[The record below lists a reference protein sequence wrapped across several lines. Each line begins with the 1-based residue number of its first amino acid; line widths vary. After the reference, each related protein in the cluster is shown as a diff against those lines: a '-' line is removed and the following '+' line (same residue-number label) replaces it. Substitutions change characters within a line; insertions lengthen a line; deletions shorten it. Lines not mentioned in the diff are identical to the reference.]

1 LPRQTGACL
10 SETAAFRI
18 MKKNTLV
25 RNYFVLPCCLL
36 LLNLCVGLVGYKA
49 RMIEDPLLQTAAVI
63 AMVLFGGS
71 LVAFVLAP
79 AIETLVGTLRRG
91 SRRGMGELGEIAF
104 LVGLGALVFWLY
116 YRMYI
121 RGPEFLLPAAWRNPR
136 HF

>member
-1 LPRQTGACL
+1 
-10 SETAAFRI
+10 
-18 MKKNTLV
+18 MKKASIV

-49 RMIEDPLLQTAAVI
+49 KMIEDPLVQTGAVM

-79 AIETLVGTLRRG
+79 MIETLVGTLRRG
-91 SRRGMGELGEIAF
+91 SRKGMGELGEVAF
-104 LVGLGALVFWLY
+104 LIGLAVLVFWLY

-121 RGPEFLLPAAWRNPR
+121 LGPESLLPAEWRNRR

>member
-1 LPRQTGACL
+1 
-10 SETAAFRI
+10 
-18 MKKNTLV
+18 MKKSATV

-63 AMVLFGGS
+63 AMVLFGSS
-71 LVAFVLAP
+71 LVGFVLAP
-79 AIETLVGTLRRG
+79 AIEALVGSLRRG
-91 SRRGMGELGEIAF
+91 SRSMGQMGEVVF
-104 LVGLGALVFWLY
+104 LLVVGIGVFWLY

-121 RGPEFLLPAAWRNPR
+121 MGPEYLVPSAWRNPR